1 MSEETLQEQGRRE
14 ALEKIERMTRACR
27 ISELLDK
34 MHAINRIAY
43 AALSPAPATDQQ
55 EARRIAVDLLE
66 GYGPETMVGVV
77 CRALL
82 EK

>member
-1 MSEETLQEQGRRE
+1 MSDDLVAKLNRLAGAKDWGTGYGVELTLRAAADE
-14 ALEKIERMTRACR
+14 IERLR
-27 ISELLDK
+27 
-34 MHAINRIAY
+34 
-43 AALSPAPATDQQ
+43 AALAPTDQQ

-82 EK
+82 ER